1 MATNTVPYGYTPAE
15 IRHAYGFDQIAF
27 ATSSGAVSGNGAGQT
42 IAIVDAYN
50 DPNIVKDL
58 SAFDS
63 QFGVVAP
70 PKFTVVN
77 ERGSSALPSTDAG
90 WSMEISLDV
99 EWAHA
104 IAPGA
109 NILLVEANSAS
120 LGDLLTAVNYAR
132 QQAGVTVVSMSW
144 GGSEF
149 NGESS
154 YDSYF
159 TTPAG
164 HAPVT
169 FVASAGDSGGDGCWP
184 AVSSNVLAVGGT
196 ALSINSSSVRT
207 SETAW
212 SDSSGGV
219 SLYESVPSYQT
230 GVQATGRRTTPDVAY
245 DASPSTGFA
254 IYDSVSYAGQS
265 GWFCVGGTS
274 AGAPQWA
281 ALAAIANQ
289 GRRSAAPPR

>member
-77 ERGSSALPSTDAG
+77 ERGLSALPSTDAG

-109 NILLVEANSAS
+109 TSFWWKRIP
-120 LGDLLTAVNYAR
+120 
-132 QQAGVTVVSMSW
+132 
-144 GGSEF
+144 
-149 NGESS
+149 
-154 YDSYF
+154 
-159 TTPAG
+159 PA
-164 HAPVT
+164 
-169 FVASAGDSGGDGCWP
+169 W
-184 AVSSNVLAVGGT
+184 
-196 ALSINSSSVRT
+196 
-207 SETAW
+207 
-212 SDSSGGV
+212 
-219 SLYESVPSYQT
+219 
-230 GVQATGRRTTPDVAY
+230 AT
-245 DASPSTGFA
+245 
-254 IYDSVSYAGQS
+254 
-265 GWFCVGGTS
+265 C
-274 AGAPQWA
+274 
-281 ALAAIANQ
+281 
-289 GRRSAAPPR
+289 